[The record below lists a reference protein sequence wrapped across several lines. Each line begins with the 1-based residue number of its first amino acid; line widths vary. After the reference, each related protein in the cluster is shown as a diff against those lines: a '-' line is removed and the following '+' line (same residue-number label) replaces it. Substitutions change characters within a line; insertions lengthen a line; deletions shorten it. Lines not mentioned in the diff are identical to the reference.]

1 MSDTPRV
8 MSDDRGYPLPEHT
21 QHIVFEGA
29 DCVVMAPEDY
39 EALFGVAMSLER
51 EFNVANTRIAELEEM
66 ESTWRKGAL
75 RHNEVK
81 AQLTATRQRVAEL
94 EEALKQI
101 ADYDKDSPRGEGI
114 CPYGCDTPHIARAA
128 LRKETP

>member
-39 EALFGVAMSLER
+39 EALFGVALSLER
-51 EFNVANTRIAELEEM
+51 E
-66 ESTWRKGAL
+66 
-75 RHNEVK
+75 
-81 AQLTATRQRVAEL
+81 LTATRQRVAEL
-94 EEALKQI
+94 EDALRGLQHADGCYCEAPFVM
-101 ADYDKDSPRGEGI
+101 PRAFVRHSDE
-114 CPYGCDTPHIARAA
+114 CEKARAA